1 MANTL
6 LNKNYLAEAAI
17 APFRIVK
24 MGAADGGVLLA
35 AAATDSLVGVCEAV
49 GPALGERV
57 DVIKV
62 GLADVELGGAVVRGG
77 PITSDATGK
86 GVAAAPAAGVNNRV
100 IGFAEISGVAG
111 DIIPVFISPC
121 VMQG

>member
-17 APFRIVK
+17 APFRIVR
-24 MGAADGGVLLA
+24 MGAADGGVLQA
-35 AAATDSLVGVCEAV
+35 AAATDALIGVSEAV
-49 GPALGERV
+49 GPASGERC
-57 DVIKV
+57 DVVKV

-77 PITSDATGK
+77 PVTSDATGR
-86 GVAAAPAAGVNNRV
+86 GVAAAPAVGANNRV
-100 IGFAEISGVAG
+100 IGFAEVSGVAG
-111 DIIPVFISPC
+111 DIIPVYLSPC

>member
-24 MGAADGGVLLA
+24 MGAADGGVLQA

-49 GPALGERV
+49 GPASGERC
-57 DVIKV
+57 DVVKV
-62 GLADVELGGAVVRGG
+62 GLADVELGGTVVRGG

-86 GVAAAPAAGVNNRV
+86 GVAAAPAAGANNRV
-100 IGFAEISGVAG
+100 IGFAEVSGVSG

>member
-35 AAATDSLVGVCEAV
+35 AAATDALIGVCEAV
-49 GPALGERV
+49 GPASGERC
-57 DVIKV
+57 DVVKV
-62 GLADVELGGAVVRGG
+62 GLADVELGGTVVRGG
-77 PITSDATGK
+77 PITADATGK